1 EEMLASI
8 KKGDIQDIKFQ
19 TKHRDLFLVSITF
32 DFCFKPNIPKSKKE
46 RIIMERGELGRIV
59 YSAPSQFETLCHI

>member
-1 EEMLASI
+1 MLEEMLASI

-32 DFCFKPNIPKSKKE
+32 VFLLVIGYNTAFKTKIE
-46 RIIMERGELGRIV
+46 FFDI
-59 YSAPSQFETLCHI
+59 Y